1 MKAAMRTFSKRAA
14 LALAV
19 VAAPMAASAHTHM
32 VSANPAPNATVPAA
46 PKDLQLNFSEAVLP
60 KLSTVQLAQVGGAAV
75 HTGDAVVDPKNKKHV
90 SVPLHG
96 DLAPGAYK
104 VSWSVVSADSH
115 KMKGDYTFTVKR

>member
-1 MKAAMRTFSKRAA
+1 MKAATSILSGSAI

-19 VAAPMAASAHTHM
+19 AAAPMAASAHAHI
-32 VSANPAPNATVPAA
+32 VSANPAPNATVSAA
-46 PKDLQLNFSEAVLP
+46 PKALQLSFNEAVLP

-75 HTGDAVVDPKNKKHV
+75 HIGDTVVDPKDKKKM
-90 SVPLHG
+90 SAPLHG